1 MPLFILSYAHEDN
14 RNGQVQEFFGDLS
27 EAVARLAGVGW
38 DQAGFVDGQLP
49 LGATWS
55 QELAD
60 ALATSSCLVA
70 LTSPRY
76 VVSDYCGREF
86 RVFADRVDAHERE
99 FRRRP
104 PAVLP
109 IRWIPCDRVPEALTG
124 FQHKNFPAGAVYAQD
139 GLLTLKQRR
148 RHHDEY
154 QDFVDALAK
163 HIVQTDREHRLLRPA
178 RRPVLAQVTSAFETT
193 RRRPAPGS
201 SAARSPRSTSARHVW
216 FVLAAG
222 SAAELAGTRSGA
234 EERYGALA
242 RDWRP
247 YRPELEA
254 PIGSYAGAVATTK
267 SYGWTVEDAVD
278 LAEVREWARAHNQI
292 VVLVVDVW
300 SAGLPRYELSLVG
313 YDRDPDTTTP
323 VLVPW
328 TAADDAAA
336 DGNQRLW
343 ETLARVLS
351 HHVVRNDPAMWRP
364 EIATAGRFHAELE
377 DALVV
382 AQSRIY
388 RTGTVYQEP
397 PSDGP
402 VHRPILEGP

>member
-1 MPLFILSYAHEDN
+1 MPLFFLSYAHEDN

-109 IRWIPCDRVPEALTG
+109 IRWIPCDRVPGALTG
-124 FQHKNFPAGAVYAQD
+124 FQHKNFPAGTVYAQD

-163 HIVQTDREHRLLRPA
+163 HIVQTDRDHRLLRPA
-178 RRPVLAQVTSAFETT
+178 RRPVLAEVTSAFETT

-222 SAAELAGTRSGA
+222 SAAELAGTRSGV

-300 SAGLPRYELSLVG
+300 SAGLPRYELTLVG

-336 DGNQRLW
+336 DGHQRLW

-364 EIATAGRFHAELE
+364 AIATAGGFHAELE